1 MVVLNTNLYYDQND
15 ETAGEEDPGGQFQWL
30 EETLTNAS
38 RADEMV
44 LKRLKKQPG
53 LLPSLEALPALL
65 PLGAAAAGWC
75 SMGGVGSVLR
85 AALASVG
92 LHCGAHPPWLL

>member
-15 ETAGEEDPGGQFQWL
+15 ETAAEEDPGGQFQWL

-44 LKRLKKQPG
+44 LKGLNQQPG
-53 LLPSLEALPALL
+53 LLPAWKLLLLCSLWVQLQLAGALWLVWAL
-65 PLGAAAAGWC
+65 C
-75 SMGGVGSVLR
+75 SGQLWF
-85 AALASVG
+85 L
-92 LHCGAHPPWLL
+92 